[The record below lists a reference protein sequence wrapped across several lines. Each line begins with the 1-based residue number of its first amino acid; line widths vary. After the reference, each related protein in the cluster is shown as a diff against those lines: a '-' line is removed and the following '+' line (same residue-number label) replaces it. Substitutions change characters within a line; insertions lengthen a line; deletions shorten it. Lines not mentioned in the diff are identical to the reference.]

1 MNYFDREYFYKS
13 PHSPGPL
20 RRIPL
25 VNPHEYKIAGVSV
38 GNLNAPITDERLR
51 KEIEKAL
58 KGLTF
63 HLEYVRVM
71 PKAWF
76 DSKCISLSVMF
87 ISSKAVFHLYV
98 LYFYYLIVKEQ
109 RGLNKSDAQI
119 QRSLKRVRKNLKIK
133 PDVTMGKAS
142 ILWVADDPAV
152 YSIEKGAKARSGNLH
167 DGNKTH
173 EEEPVILNVAQYF
186 EQRHGIK
193 LRYPKLPIVHIGE
206 KNWYPIE
213 FLYQAF
219 ERTKDANSPT
229 HVSDLLKHFDEN
241 AGNRYVDE
249 ISSLL
254 KQIEFKDANF
264 EKIGLDRC
272 CEPGRYCEHVLH
284 FSAVC
289 NLFVSLSLFIYELCF
304 ILHSFIVELS
314 AKILDQPH
322 LKFGNQDAS
331 VSNGDW
337 NLRGVQFAK

>member
-1 MNYFDREYFYKS
+1 VNYFDREYFYKS
-13 PHSPGPL
+13 PNSPGPL

-76 DSKCISLSVMF
+76 DSKYISLSVMSF
-87 ISSKAVFHLYV
+87 PSKSVFHCHVFYL
-98 LYFYYLIVKEQ
+98 YYLIVKEQ
-109 RGLNKSDAQI
+109 RGLNKSDSQI
-119 QRSLKRVRKNLKIK
+119 QRSLKRVKKNLKIK
-133 PDVTMGKAS
+133 PDVTRGKAS
-142 ILWVADDPAV
+142 ILWVADDPDV
-152 YSIEKGAKARSGNLH
+152 YSFTRSENSH
-167 DGNKTH
+167 DENKTD
-173 EEEPVILNVAQYF
+173 EEEPAILSVAQYF
-186 EQRHGIK
+186 EQRHGVR
-193 LRYPKLPIVHIGE
+193 LRYPKLPIVHVGD

-213 FLYQAF
+213 FMYQAF

-264 EKIGLDRC
+264 EKIGLVRC
-272 CEPGRYCEHVLH
+272 CEPGRYCVHVYH

-289 NLFVSLSLFIYELCF
+289 NLSVSLSLFINETCF